1 MASRLQQIASHVGL
15 GKTAITSKSND
26 DIVIVSA
33 LRTPITRAKK
43 GGFKD
48 TNVEDLLAGV
58 LKATLD
64 KTGIDPKLVED
75 IHVGSVLSP
84 GGGATLFR
92 AGALAAGFPN
102 TTSVSSLNRQCS
114 SGLQAVVQ
122 IAHEIQAGMIEIGIG
137 AGAESMTQGYGAG
150 AMGSLSDA
158 CEAVP
163 EAADCTMPMGLTS
176 ENVAKE
182 FNVSREDQDRFAAE
196 SYRRAEAAQK
206 AGLFKEEIAPI
217 RVTFSDPKSGEDKQI
232 LVEHDD
238 GIRYGTTYESLA
250 KLKPAFAADGAT
262 HAGNASQVSDGAAA
276 VLLMKRSKAK
286 ELNLPVIGKYVCAAV
301 VGVPPRIM
309 GVGPAYAIPA
319 ALKKAG
325 LSKEDIDIYEINEA
339 FASQALMSCR
349 TIGLDMTKVNPKG
362 GAIAFGHPLGCTGAR
377 QIATGLTELKRTGG
391 KTLCVSMCIGTGMGL
406 AGIFTAE

>member
-1 MASRLQQIASHVGL
+1 
-15 GKTAITSKSND
+15 
-26 DIVIVSA
+26 
-33 LRTPITRAKK
+33 
-43 GGFKD
+43 
-48 TNVEDLLAGV
+48 V

-64 KTGIDPKLVED
+64 KTGIDPKLVDD

-122 IAHEIQAGMIEIGIG
+122 IAHEIQSGMIEIGIG

-158 CEAVP
+158 CDAVP
-163 EAADCTMPMGLTS
+163 EAADCTMPMGITS

-206 AGLFKEEIAPI
+206 AGLFKEEIAPL
-217 RVTFSDPKSGEDKQI
+217 RVTFTDPKSGEDKQI
-232 LVEHDD
+232 LVEQDD

-250 KLKPAFAADGAT
+250 KLKPAFSADGAT

-276 VLLMKRSKAK
+276 VLLMKRSKAN
-286 ELNLPVIGKYVCAAV
+286 ELKLPIIGKYVCAAV

-349 TIGLDMTKVNPKG
+349 TVGLDMTKVNPKG